1 LAPPRNDVAKGRVR
15 SRRNLGKKLSGEMK
29 VILSAGK
36 ILMPEVGSQK
46 RKFGIQILTVSIPA
60 S

>member
-1 LAPPRNDVAKGRVR
+1 
-15 SRRNLGKKLSGEMK
+15 MK